1 LADAGNGFERV
12 GEKEEKG
19 LIEKFISVLE
29 EFVKEGRDKV
39 SLQEVFI
46 RYKRKFGE
54 PEWREFKYMVKKAE
68 EEGYWVRKDIFFE
81 FVKEKF

>member
-1 LADAGNGFERV
+1 MADAGKSFKRV
-12 GEKEEKG
+12 GKKEEKG

-54 PEWREFKYMVKKAE
+54 PEWREFKHMVKKAE
-68 EEGYWVRKDIFFE
+68 EEGYWIRKDIFFE

>member
-1 LADAGNGFERV
+1 V
-12 GEKEEKG
+12 GEKEEQG

-29 EFVKEGRDKV
+29 EFVKEGRNRV
-39 SLQEVFI
+39 ALQEVFI

-54 PEWREFKYMVKKAE
+54 PNWRDFKYMAKRAE
-68 EEGYWVRKDIFFE
+68 EEGYWIRKDIFFE

>member
-1 LADAGNGFERV
+1 V

-19 LIEKFISVLE
+19 LMENFISVLE
-29 EFVKEGRDKV
+29 EFVKEGRNKV

-54 PEWREFKYMVKKAE
+54 PSWRDFKYMVKRAE